1 MDRRIVMREVVVVK
15 LLEAL
20 GSEVEGQGSAKGR
33 GRGGRQQVDDILEPG
48 GGPTFSPCLHEEA
61 RT

>member
-20 GSEVEGQGSAKGR
+20 GSEVEGQGSAKGG
-33 GRGGRQQVDDILEPG
+33 GRGG
-48 GGPTFSPCLHEEA
+48 
-61 RT
+61 